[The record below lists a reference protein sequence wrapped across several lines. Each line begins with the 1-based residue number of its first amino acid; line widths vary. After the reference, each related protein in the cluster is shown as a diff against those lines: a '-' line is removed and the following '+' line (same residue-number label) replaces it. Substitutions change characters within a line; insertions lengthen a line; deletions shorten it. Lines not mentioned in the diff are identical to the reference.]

1 MNSQI
6 LTMTKSEY
14 ISRELS
20 IAVNMIEAT
29 VDLLDSGAT
38 IPFISRYRKEMTGGL
53 DEVTIF
59 DIENLS
65 KKYDELEA
73 RKQYVLTTIETAGA
87 LTPEMRHAIEESFS
101 PTEIEDIFAPYKP
114 RRRTRAQVAREKGLE
129 PVADA
134 VLANQRTFSFKKD
147 TPKEIMASMGIDDV
161 RAGAADIIA
170 ERISDMPDNR
180 RATRNVLQ
188 KHASVN
194 VAIPKGKG
202 EAADK
207 YQNYDKFSGQ
217 LSRLSSHQT
226 LAIMRGVNE
235 GLLKMKIVVDDER
248 LIDNMIRRV
257 LRRDANTEVTDFITE
272 AVLDGYDRLLRPSIE
287 NEVLAA
293 AKEKADEAAIRNF
306 ADNLRQMLLASP
318 LGSKRILAIDPGF
331 RTGCKVVCLDANGG
345 LMHNDVIYP
354 TAPKLDIKGAEKKI
368 QYLVEAYRIE
378 AISLGNGTASRETE
392 RFLKSI
398 KFRQPV
404 EVFVVN
410 EGGASVYSASKIA
423 RDEFPEH
430 DVTVRGAV
438 SIGRRLMDPL
448 AELVK
453 IDPKSIGVGQY
464 QHDVDQKKLKE
475 SLDCTVE
482 TCVNSVGV
490 NVNTASEQL
499 LQYVSGIGASL
510 AANIVEYRAEN
521 GDFNRRED
529 ILKVPRLGA
538 KVFQQAAGFLRIPG
552 GANPLDNSAVHPE
565 SYHIVKAMAKDAGV
579 DISELIKRPDLVKAL
594 DLNRYVTDKVGMPTL
609 NDIIAE
615 LEKPGR
621 DPRTRAKVFSFDEN
635 ISTIEDLLP
644 GMELPGIVNNIT
656 DFGAFVDLGVHES
669 GLLHISQIADRR
681 IKHPSEALKLY
692 QHVRVKVIE
701 VDKRRKRISL
711 SMKGIPQDN
720 L

>member
-1 MNSQI
+1 
-6 LTMTKSEY
+6 MTKAEY
-14 ISRELS
+14 ISRALS

-29 VDLLDSGAT
+29 VDLLDAGAT

-59 DIENLS
+59 DIENLA
-65 KKYDELEA
+65 KKYDEIVA
-73 RKQYVLTTIETAGA
+73 RKQYVISTIEAAGA
-87 LTPEMRHAIEESFS
+87 LTDDMRSAIEGSFEL
-101 PTEIEDIFAPYKP
+101 TEIEDIFAPYKP
-114 RRRTRAQVAREKGLE
+114 RRRTRAQAAREKGLE
-129 PVADA
+129 PLADA
-134 VLANQRTFSFKKD
+134 VIANQRNFSFKSD
-147 TPKEIMASMGIDDV
+147 IPAAILKEMKADEAM
-161 RAGAADIIA
+161 AGAADIIA
-170 ERISDMPDNR
+170 ERVSDNPDNR
-180 RATRNVLQ
+180 RATRNVLE
-188 KHASVN
+188 KYASVN
-194 VAIPKGKG
+194 VAIARGKG
-202 EAADK
+202 EEAEK
-207 YQNYDKFSGQ
+207 YQNYDHFTGK

-226 LAIMRGVNE
+226 LAIMRGINE
-235 GLLKMKIVVDDER
+235 GMLKMKIAVDDER
-248 LIDNMIRRV
+248 LLDTIIRRI
-257 LRRDANTEVTDFITE
+257 LRRDANKEVADFITE
-272 AVLDGYDRLLRPSIE
+272 AVIDGYDRLLRPSIE
-287 NEVLAA
+287 NEVLAQ

-306 ADNLRQMLLASP
+306 AANLRQMLLASP

-345 LMHNDVIYP
+345 LLHNDVIYP
-354 TAPKLDIKGAEKKI
+354 TAPKQDIKGATRKI
-368 QYLVEAYRIE
+368 VNLVEAYDIE

-398 KFRQPV
+398 RFPRPV

-423 RDEFPEH
+423 RDEFPEY

-475 SLDCTVE
+475 SLDTTVE
-482 TCVNSVGV
+482 ACVNSVGV
-490 NVNTASEQL
+490 DLNTASAQL
-499 LQYVSGIGASL
+499 LQYVAGIGASM
-510 AANIVEYRAEN
+510 ASNIVEYRAAN

-538 KVFQQAAGFLRIPG
+538 KAFQQAAGFLRIPTG
-552 GANPLDNSAVHPE
+552 DNPLDNTAVHPE

-579 DISELIKRPDLVKAL
+579 DIANLVKRPDLVKAL
-594 DLNRYVTDKVGMPTL
+594 DLNRYVTDKVGLPTL
-609 NDIIAE
+609 NDIVTE

-621 DPRTRAKVFSFDEN
+621 DPRTRAKAFSFDES
-635 ISTIEDLLP
+635 ISTIDDLLP

-669 GLLHISQIADRR
+669 GLLHLSQISDKF

-711 SMKGIPQDN
+711 SMKGIPQTN
-720 L
+720 I

>member
-1 MNSQI
+1 
-6 LTMTKSEY
+6 MTKAEY
-14 ISRELS
+14 ISRSLS

-29 VDLLDSGAT
+29 VDLLDAGAT

-65 KKYDELEA
+65 KKYDEIVA
-73 RKQYVLTTIETAGA
+73 RKQYVIATIEAAGA
-87 LTPEMRHAIEESFS
+87 LTDEMRRNIDDSFTL
-101 PTEIEDIFAPYKP
+101 TEIEDIFAPYKP
-114 RRRTRAQVAREKGLE
+114 RRRTRAQAAREKGLE
-129 PVADA
+129 PLADA
-134 VLANQRTFSFKKD
+134 VLASQRDFSFATG
-147 TPKEIMASMGIDDV
+147 TPAAILKEMSLEDAM
-161 RAGAADIIA
+161 AGAADIIA
-170 ERISDMPDNR
+170 ERVSDLPDNR
-180 RATRNVLQ
+180 RATRNVLE
-188 KHASVN
+188 KYAEVN
-194 VAIPKGKG
+194 VVIPKGKG
-202 EAADK
+202 EAAYK
-207 YQNYDKFSGQ
+207 YQNYDRFSGR

-226 LAIMRGVNE
+226 LAIMRGINE

-248 LIDNMIRRV
+248 LLNTILRRI
-257 LRRDANTEVTDFITE
+257 LRRDANKEVADFITG
-272 AVLDGYDRLLRPSIE
+272 AVIDGYDRLLRPSIE
-287 NEVLAA
+287 NEVMAQ

-306 ADNLRQMLLASP
+306 ASNLRQMLLASP

-345 LMHNDVIYP
+345 LLHNDVIYP
-354 TAPKLDIKGAEKKI
+354 TAPKLDIKGAARKI
-368 QYLVEAYRIE
+368 ANLVEAYNIE

-398 KFRQPV
+398 AFPRPV

-423 RDEFPEH
+423 RDEFPEY

-475 SLDCTVE
+475 SLDTTVE
-482 TCVNSVGV
+482 ACVNTVGV
-490 NVNTASEQL
+490 DLNTASVQL
-499 LQYVSGIGASL
+499 LQYVSGIGAAM
-510 AANIVEYRAEN
+510 AANIVDYRAAN
-521 GDFNRRED
+521 GDFSRRED

-538 KVFQQAAGFLRIPG
+538 KAFQQAAGFLRIPG
-552 GANPLDNSAVHPE
+552 GSNPLDNTAVHPE
-565 SYHIVKAMAKDAGV
+565 SYPIVKAMAADAGV
-579 DISELIKRPDLVKAL
+579 DIANLVKRPDLVKAL
-594 DLNRYVTDKVGMPTL
+594 DLNRYVTDTVGLPTL
-609 NDIIAE
+609 NDIVAE

-621 DPRTRAKVFSFDEN
+621 DPRTRAKAFSFDEN
-635 ISTIEDLLP
+635 IASIDDLLP

-669 GLLHISQIADRR
+669 GLLHMSQISDKF
-681 IKHPSEALKLY
+681 IKHPSEALTLY

-711 SMKGIPQDN
+711 SMKGIPQHDI
-720 L
+720 

>member
-1 MNSQI
+1 
-6 LTMTKSEY
+6 MTKAEY
-14 ISRELS
+14 ISRQVS

-38 IPFISRYRKEMTGGL
+38 IPFISRYRKEMTGGI

-65 KKYDELEA
+65 KKYDEIVA
-73 RKQYVLTTIETAGA
+73 RKQYVITTIEAAGA
-87 LTPEMRHAIEESFS
+87 LTDEMRAAIEASFD

-114 RRRTRAQVAREKGLE
+114 RRRTRAQAAREKGLE
-129 PVADA
+129 PLADA
-134 VLANQRTFSFKKD
+134 VLSRQRNFSFASGV
-147 TPKEIMASMGIDDV
+147 PAEILKNMTLDEA

-170 ERISDMPDNR
+170 ERISDMPENR
-180 RATRNVLQ
+180 RATRNVIE
-188 KHASVN
+188 KYGSVN
-194 VAIPKGKG
+194 VTIPLGKG
-202 EAADK
+202 EEAEK
-207 YQNYDKFSGQ
+207 YQNYSKFSGKI
-217 LSRLSSHQT
+217 SRLSSHQT

-248 LIDNMIRRV
+248 LLNTIINRT
-257 LRRDANTEVTDFITE
+257 LRRDANREVADFITE

-293 AKEKADEAAIRNF
+293 AKDKADDAAIRNF
-306 ADNLRQMLLASP
+306 ASNLRQMLLASP

-345 LMHNDVIYP
+345 LLHNDVIYP
-354 TAPKLDIKGAEKKI
+354 TAPKLDTKGAARKI
-368 QYLVEAYRIE
+368 ANLVESYRIE

-392 RFLKSI
+392 RFLKSMT
-398 KFRQPV
+398 FPRPV

-423 RDEFPEH
+423 RDEFPEY

-453 IDPKSIGVGQY
+453 IEPKSIGVGQY
-464 QHDVDQKKLKE
+464 QHDVNQKKLKE
-475 SLDCTVE
+475 SLDTTVE
-482 TCVNSVGV
+482 ACVNAVGV
-490 NVNTASEQL
+490 DLNTASAQL
-499 LQYVSGIGASL
+499 LQYVAGIGASM
-510 AANIVEYRAEN
+510 AANIVDYRAAN
-521 GDFNRRED
+521 GDFSRRED

-552 GANPLDNSAVHPE
+552 GSNPLDNTAVHPE
-565 SYHIVKAMAKDAGV
+565 SYHVVKAMAKDAGV
-579 DISELIKRPDLVKAL
+579 DISELVKRPDLVKAL
-594 DLNRYVTDKVGMPTL
+594 DLNRYVTDKTGLPTL
-609 NDIIAE
+609 NDIVAE

-621 DPRTRAKVFSFDEN
+621 DPRTRAKTFSFDES
-635 ISTIEDLLP
+635 ISTIDDLLP

-669 GLLHISQIADRR
+669 GLVHLSQICDKF
-681 IKHPSEALKLY
+681 IKHPSEALTLY

-711 SMKGIPQDN
+711 SMKGIPQSD